1 MTQAQ
6 NVEFI
11 GMVQPREQSET
22 HPPRGPAIDPGY
34 LRASAQAHDEG
45 GFDRILIGWFSN
57 GPDGFQIAAHAGAHT
72 ERVGFLVAHRPGFRS
87 PSVAAPPRARLGSSG
102 CWTTRRPKPRA

>member
-6 NVEFI
+6 DVEFI
-11 GMVQPREQSET
+11 GMVQPRAQSEI

-45 GFDRILIGWFSN
+45 GFDRILVGWFSN
-57 GPDGFQIAAHAGAHT
+57 GPDGLQLAAHAGAHT
-72 ERVGFLVAHRPGFRS
+72 
-87 PSVAAPPRARLGSSG
+87 
-102 CWTTRRPKPRA
+102 